1 METPPANSR
10 SERQSMQYGTA
21 FPSTPAF
28 DQSLVGPRARALENA
43 GFDYITLSGHLLSAR
58 SGRYEGRPD
67 SQYALPYHDPF
78 ILFSYIAALT
88 TRIHM
93 ISSIVILPL
102 RETAAVARQAAEL
115 ASLSNGRFEMGV
127 GLSWQEAEYRAV
139 GQNLHERGARLAEQ
153 VEVLRLYWSQ
163 PHVTFKGR
171 FHDIDD
177 LGLGIL
183 PARPIPIWFGTTFND
198 ASMKRAA
205 ALGDGWMPIADPTG
219 SMPQFQTY
227 MTQAGRDPGS
237 MRVMGRLVAGEDG
250 SEAWVAE
257 GKRLQSLGVTHITID
272 PPLGLDVEKGIERVA
287 AAREILRKAVL

>member
-1 METPPANSR
+1 
-10 SERQSMQYGTA
+10 MQYGTT
-21 FPSTPAF
+21 FPSTPAL
-28 DQSLVGPRARALENA
+28 DPRLIGPRAQALEDA

-78 ILFSYIAALT
+78 ILFSYMAALT
-88 TRIHM
+88 THIHL

-115 ASLSNGRFEMGV
+115 AALSHGRFELGV

-139 GQNLHERGARLAEQ
+139 GQKLQERGARLAEQ
-153 VEVLRLYWSQ
+153 VQLLRLYWTQ
-163 PHVTFKGR
+163 PHVTFQGR

-183 PARPIPIWFGTTFND
+183 PARPIPIWFGTTFNA

-205 ALGDGWMPIADPTG
+205 TLGDGWMPIADPTAAL
-219 SMPQFQTY
+219 PQFQTY
-227 MTQAGRDPGS
+227 MNEAGRDPGS
-237 MRVMGRLVAGEDG
+237 IRMMSRIIASDDGRDTWIA
-250 SEAWVAE
+250 EA
-257 GKRLQSLGVTHITID
+257 KRLQSLRITHITID
-272 PPLGLDVEKGIERVA
+272 PPPTFDVEQGIERVV
-287 AAREILRKAVL
+287 AARQILREAVP